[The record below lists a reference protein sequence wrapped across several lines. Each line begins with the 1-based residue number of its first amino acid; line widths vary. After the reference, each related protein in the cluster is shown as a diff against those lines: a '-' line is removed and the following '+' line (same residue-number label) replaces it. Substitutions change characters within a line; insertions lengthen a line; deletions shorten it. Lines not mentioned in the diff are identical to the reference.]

1 MNSFLCLFVPSI
13 ISIKMYQHFNH
24 DELLWKE
31 LVLNYFLFVFFNH
44 FFSVFVSIFLFGAR
58 SSVMNS
64 VDFFPVFALKYCI
77 ISIIICIVLPILFQI
92 LKQNVDYRVEVI
104 KNEKGEKKCK
114 KRH

>member
-24 DELLWKE
+24 DDLSWKD

-44 FFSVFVSIFLFGAR
+44 FISAIISVFLFGAR

-64 VDFFPVFALKYCI
+64 VDFFPVFALKYCV
-77 ISIIICIVLPILFQI
+77 ISIIICVVLPILFQV
-92 LKQNVDYRVEVI
+92 LKQNVDYRVEVV
-104 KNEKGEKKCK
+104 KNEKGEKNYK
-114 KRH
+114 KRY